1 MPTKF
6 PKHSDSE
13 RGHRK
18 YLGQGSNEQG
28 VQYTKNR
35 VASTPDKPE
44 VIFLSFKPS
53 TNSRLVLSILST
65 TCVIRVSTEVDSSTL
80 RNRFSLSDLSWLSRS
95 WFLLVY
101 IYSSKPTTQL
111 LCGKLKGNV
120 SVQNLEML
128 LKIERN
134 NMAQCNNTVKFL
146 FCLVTVSKLYC
157 HIAFIID

>member
-1 MPTKF
+1 MVSTLMPTKF
-6 PKHSDSE
+6 PKHSHSE

-18 YLGQGSNEQG
+18 YLRSGIKRARSPVHQKPSCE
-28 VQYTKNR
+28 YTR
-35 VASTPDKPE
+35 QTRGHIP
-44 VIFLSFKPS
+44 FFKPS
-53 TNSRLVLSILST
+53 INSRHVLSILST

-134 NMAQCNNTVKFL
+134 NRAQ
-146 FCLVTVSKLYC
+146 
-157 HIAFIID
+157 